1 MQARGRT
8 PTRARAS
15 RAGSGLVRKLQTP
28 ILAMMNGASGTAGG
42 GGALGN
48 GAGSGPATVG
58 NATQP
63 VDNAPLAPSDEALLR
78 ERVELLREMSVDD
91 HAAMLGGALLICTQ
105 AEAEVLAP
113 ALLELMLREQGG
125 SANAA
130 LVAAAARAPA
140 ASGVATSGPQH
151 GAEAS
156 RPQTQEEVVQ
166 ALRVKYGLASSQPE
180 KRVDWTVR
188 LATLRSHWREVP
200 ATLWTKARDGVLAL
214 ATGTPRRAEVPS
226 DAPRVALVR
235 AWHRLPESVRAAALA
250 ADSDARR
257 WRAAAVATIQASTH
271 ERGVAQFVIDRGDPS
286 MADLLVGPLQQAGTA
301 SAAQHALLALAWLA
315 QARRDP
321 EWMTLALQ
329 GEGLLPAPN
338 WRGWAS
344 PQNRDPLEAQRV
356 LDGVLAGA
364 LDPRLGNPRNPN
376 ARTARG
382 VLLAG
387 LVWLDP
393 SRLSHAQLAQ
403 TLRVLTDTSH
413 PALAELGAVLR
424 SSRTPIARL
433 RALQWLGVE
442 HLAGVL
448 GHAATARLSVSH
460 GPADQEAVLQAA
472 HLALRPRRSAALRR
486 VIVRGARGLSREASR
501 STSAA
506 KSSAPRVSKPIVADR
521 FAAATPRQG
530 DLHVLTGTA
539 RRMLPT
545 WTRAISMDAPT
556 RDAALAPL
564 LLDEDPSVRLACV
577 RRGAGSLT
585 RDLLFDANKLVSR
598 SAMLRTIDDQESR
611 SRLSRSHQWPGS
623 LAEDLRALH
632 RSPHRSVASMS
643 LREARALGDWT
654 QDSPAGRLAALRQLG
669 EDRGA
674 TIASLREALSGSNP
688 ALLAGALRV
697 VRLLRVWNDVE
708 EPLIRLAMRTGPVDA
723 RTAATAVALLG
734 HASGEPARKLVAAC
748 LAHSE
753 ARVRANAVEGIT
765 RAAAQGQVAIATI
778 AELKGDA
785 HHRVR
790 ANAIRGELAVL
801 LRGTMGSETS
811 NLGVQ
816 RETRSGSSTAQ
827 HLNSNLSA
835 NLAAA
840 WRDELR
846 TMLTHD
852 SPMHRLAGVWLASRT
867 IGWFA
872 DSPTAS
878 AVAEVGQRLVEL
890 AQFDVD
896 PRVRRRATV
905 SARCP
910 ASVGSLVPTGKDVA
924 HA

>member
-1 MQARGRT
+1 M
-8 PTRARAS
+8 
-15 RAGSGLVRKLQTP
+15 RKLQAP
-28 ILAMMNGASGTAGG
+28 ILAMMSGGGGPSGG
-42 GGALGN
+42 GGAHGN
-48 GAGSGPATVG
+48 GASNGLGLGASSTTASLG
-58 NATQP
+58 NTTHP
-63 VDNAPLAPSDEALLR
+63 SDNAPLAPSDETLLR
-78 ERVELLREMSVDD
+78 ERLALLREMSAEDQ
-91 HAAMLGGALLICTQ
+91 AAMLGGALLICTK

-125 SANAA
+125 SAISSN
-130 LVAAAARAPA
+130 AARASTATRSP
-140 ASGVATSGPQH
+140 ATSGGTTGGPQH

-156 RPQTQEEVVQ
+156 RPQTQEEVVH

-180 KRVDWTVR
+180 ERVDWNAR
-188 LATLRSHWREVP
+188 LATLRSHWQEVP
-200 ATLWTKARDGVLAL
+200 AMLWTNARDGVLAL
-214 ATGTPRRAEVPS
+214 ATGAPRRIEAPS
-226 DAPRVALVR
+226 DAPRIALVR

-257 WRAAAVATIQASTH
+257 WRAAAVATIQASAN
-271 ERGVAQFVIDRGDPS
+271 ERGVAQFVIDRGDPA

-338 WRGWAS
+338 WRGWAN
-344 PQNRDPLEAQRV
+344 PQSRDPLEAQRV

-403 TLRVLTDTSH
+403 TSRTLTDTSH

-460 GPADQEAVLQAA
+460 GPADQEAVLQAT
-472 HLALRPRRSAALRR
+472 HLSLRPRRAAALRR
-486 VIVRGARGLSREASR
+486 VIVRGARGSAREASR
-501 STSAA
+501 NTSTPP
-506 KSSAPRVSKPIVADR
+506 SAPRSSKPIAMDR
-521 FAAATPRQG
+521 TATATPRQG

-585 RDLLFDANKLVSR
+585 CDLLFDANKLVSR

-623 LAEDLRALH
+623 LSEDLRALH

-643 LREARALGDWT
+643 LREARALGDWM
-654 QDSPAGRLAALRQLG
+654 QDSPAGRLAALRRLG

-748 LAHSE
+748 LSHSE
-753 ARVRANAVEGIT
+753 ARVRANAVEGIA
-765 RAAAQGQVAIATI
+765 RAAAQGQFAVATI

-790 ANAIRGELAVL
+790 ANAIRGELAAS
-801 LRGTMGSETS
+801 LRGAMGPAASS
-811 NLGVQ
+811 SGVQ
-816 RETRSGSSTAQ
+816 QEPKLASSFAA
-827 HLNSNLSA
+827 NLSA
-835 NLAAA
+835 NLAPA
-840 WRDELR
+840 WRDDLR
-846 TMLTHD
+846 AMLTHD

-878 AVAEVGQRLVEL
+878 AVAEVGQRVVEL
-890 AQFDVD
+890 AQFDDD
-896 PRVRRRATV
+896 PRVRRRAAA
-905 SARCP
+905 SARGP
-910 ASVGSLVPTGKDVA
+910 ASISSLNPSGRDIA